1 VCRLVVHVAH
11 KARRVWRM
19 VKRDGRRPYPP
30 PMADSDR
37 VLASVYGL
45 VVCVDLGGEVG
56 GLALDAGAFAG

>member
-1 VCRLVVHVAH
+1 
-11 KARRVWRM
+11 
-19 VKRDGRRPYPP
+19 
-30 PMADSDR
+30 MADSDR